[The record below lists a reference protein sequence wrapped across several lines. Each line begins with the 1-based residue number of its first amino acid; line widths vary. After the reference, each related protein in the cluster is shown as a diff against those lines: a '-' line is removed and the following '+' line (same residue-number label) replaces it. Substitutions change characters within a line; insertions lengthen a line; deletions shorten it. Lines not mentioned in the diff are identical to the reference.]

1 MMGNTY
7 DRRWTKRKIRNT
19 VKRHKVVST
28 AIGIPFVAIVLIV
41 VVVLGQFIQQR
52 VIDPVYYPYQEKRF
66 SETVNLKENES
77 AVAVDVSNSSPDVTV
92 TVLSGDGSN
101 VGSFRGVKKVFRT
114 TTNGR
119 YTIVVKNDTGHW
131 VHTDVGYWGVACV
144 C

>member
-1 MMGNTY
+1 MA
-7 DRRWTKRKIRNT
+7 KRKIRNAI
-19 VKRHKVVST
+19 KRHKVVST
-28 AIGIPFVAIVLIV
+28 AIGIPLVAIVLVV

-66 SETVNLKENES
+66 SETVDLKENES
-77 AVAVDVSNSSPDVTV
+77 AVAVDVSSSSPDVTV

-119 YTIVVKNDTGHW
+119 YTIVVKNDTDHW
-131 VHTDVGYWGVACV
+131 VHADVGYWGVACV